1 MKKILLNIVV
11 LIVSL
16 LVVGLIIYL
25 GQYFTKLKLSNQT
38 LLNSLE
44 VSNQNSFSDWSN
56 AFEQINVTIGSF
68 KQTWGNFFSLLLKF
82 NTDVKLRETFNAIA
96 NDFEI
101 IQNGEFLAGIISSEA
116 PPAGRAG
123 RNKVLLTE
131 GRQVLIKNN
140 DNPLTILL
148 DLNQN
153 LNFLEK
159 YNLTF
164 VRNLQYQIKNW
175 LIFLG
180 NDGPKH
186 YLIVFQEPNVPR
198 PSGGFLGAYGIISF
212 NQGKMTLKGDSIFD
226 LDDLFLNKIIPPSPL
241 QTISNKWFF
250 HDVNWFFDFSST
262 GRKII
267 EFYQKTGLTPSVDG
281 VIAVNDSVF
290 EPILDI
296 TGQIELKDY
305 GLVIDKNNFV
315 SFFEKQIENSAQ
327 AISSEGREIFSVFVQ
342 SLFNKLQEIPSEQ
355 FAQIFNILEELL
367 KNKDIQ
373 IYSSDDEV
381 EYYFDSLDWAG
392 KITESKND
400 YLAVVFNNIEKG
412 FTKDERQKDINLET
426 KISSSTITDILKI
439 STRPLLLKD
448 KNLEIFLK
456 IYLPKGVT
464 IIDSTGGYLKKM
476 NNNWPYEKLDYQNDS
491 DLEIIESKKIID
503 EAKGIE
509 IFEEGSKTVIGT
521 WVKLS
526 LKPFSLTY
534 QLPFQGEDLN
544 NWEIKIQRQS
554 GQNVNLSYNLIPP
567 SDKKISPTLFEF
579 QKSFPLIQDMVL
591 NFQID

>member
-1 MKKILLNIVV
+1 MKKTLLNIVV

-25 GQYFTKLKLSNQT
+25 GQYFTKLKLSNQA

-44 VSNQNSFSDWSN
+44 VSNQYSFSDFSKT
-56 AFEQINVTIGSF
+56 FKEINTSLSSI
-68 KQTWGNFFSLLLKF
+68 KKTWGDLFFLLPKLSS
-82 NTDVKLRETFNAIA
+82 DVKLRETLNTLAK
-96 NDFEI
+96 DFGV
-101 IQNGEFLAGIISSEA
+101 IQNGEFLAGII
-116 PPAGRAG
+116 
-123 RNKVLLTE
+123 
-131 GRQVLIKNN
+131 KNN
-140 DNPLTILL
+140 DNPLTVLL

-153 LNFLEK
+153 LSFLEK

-180 NDGPKH
+180 NDEPKH

-198 PSGGFLGAYGIISF
+198 PSGGFFGAYGILSF
-212 NQGKMTLKGDSIFD
+212 NQAKMTLKGGSIFD
-226 LDDLFLNKIIPPSPL
+226 LDDLFLNKIIPPYPL
-241 QTISNKWFF
+241 QSISNKWFF
-250 HDVNWFFDFSST
+250 HDANWFFDFPST
-262 GRKII
+262 SKKII

-281 VIAVNDSVF
+281 VIAVNDAVIES
-290 EPILDI
+290 ILNI
-296 TGQIELKDY
+296 SGPIELKDY

-327 AISSEGREIFSVFVQ
+327 SISNEGREIFSVFIQ

-355 FAQIFNILEELL
+355 FTQILNILEESL

-373 IYSSDDEV
+373 MYSSDDEV
-381 EYYFDSLDWAG
+381 EYYFDSLDWTG

-400 YLAVVFNNIEKG
+400 YLAAVFNNIEKG
-412 FTKDERQKDINLET
+412 FTKDERQKDVNLET
-426 KISSSTITDILKI
+426 KISSSTITDILMI
-439 STRPLLLKD
+439 RAQSLSLKD
-448 KNLEIFLK
+448 KNLETFLK
-456 IYLPKGVT
+456 VYLPKGVT
-464 IIDSTGGYLKKM
+464 IIDSSGGSFKKM
-476 NNNWPYEKLDYQNDS
+476 NDDWPYEKLGYQNDS

-503 EAKGIE
+503 ESKGIE

-554 GQNVNLSYNLIPP
+554 GQNVNLSYNLISP

-591 NFQID
+591 NFQIE

>member
-1 MKKILLNIVV
+1 MKKTLLNIVI

-16 LVVGLIIYL
+16 LVIGLIIYL
-25 GQYFTKLKLSNQT
+25 GQYFTKLKLSNQA

-44 VSNQNSFSDWSN
+44 VSNQYSFSDFSKTLK
-56 AFEQINVTIGSF
+56 EINTNLSSI
-68 KQTWGNFFSLLLKF
+68 KKTWGDLFFLLPKLSS
-82 NTDVKLRETFNAIA
+82 DVELRETLNTLAK
-96 NDFEI
+96 DFWV
-101 IQNGEFLAGIISSEA
+101 IQNGEFL
-116 PPAGRAG
+116 
-123 RNKVLLTE
+123 TE
-131 GRQVLIKNN
+131 IVKN
-140 DNPLTILL
+140 DNQNDHPLAVLL
-148 DLNQN
+148 DLNQT
-153 LNFLEK
+153 LSSLEK

-175 LIFLG
+175 LLFLG
-180 NDGPKH
+180 NDEPKH
-186 YLIVFQEPNVPR
+186 YLIVFQEPNIPR

-281 VIAVNDSVF
+281 TIAVNDSVF
-290 EPILDI
+290 ESILDI

-315 SFFEKQIENSAQ
+315 SFFEKQIESSAQ
-327 AISSEGREIFSVFVQ
+327 AISNEGREIFSVFIQ

-355 FAQIFNILEELL
+355 FAQISNILEKLL

-373 IYSSDDEV
+373 VYSSDDEV

-392 KITESKND
+392 KMAESKND

-439 STRPLLLKD
+439 SSQSLSSKD
-448 KNLEIFLK
+448 KNLETFLK

-464 IIDSTGGYLKKM
+464 IIDSTGGYLKKI
-476 NNNWPYEKLDYQNDS
+476 NNSWPYEKLDYQNDS
-491 DLEIIESKKIID
+491 DLEIIESKRIID
-503 EAKGIE
+503 ESKGIE

-526 LKPFSLTY
+526 LKPFFLTY
-534 QLPFQGEDLN
+534 QLSFQGEDLN

-579 QKSFPLIQDMVL
+579 KKIIPLTQDIVL
-591 NFQID
+591 NLQIR

>member
-1 MKKILLNIVV
+1 MKKILFNIVV

-16 LVVGLIIYL
+16 LIVGLIIYL
-25 GQYFTKLKLSNQT
+25 GQYFTKLKLSNQV

-44 VSNQNSFSDWSN
+44 TSYQNSFKDWSN
-56 AFEQINVTIGSF
+56 AFEQMNATIGPF
-68 KQTWGNFFSLLLKF
+68 KQTWGDFFALLPKLS
-82 NTDVKLRETFNAIA
+82 TDLKLREALNAIA
-96 NDFEI
+96 NDFKV
-101 IQNGEFLAGIISSEA
+101 IQTGEFLAGI
-116 PPAGRAG
+116 
-123 RNKVLLTE
+123 V
-131 GRQVLIKNN
+131 KNN
-140 DNPLTILL
+140 DNPLVILL

-159 YNLTF
+159 YHLTF
-164 VRNLQYQIKNW
+164 VQNLQYQIKNW

-180 NDGPKH
+180 NDKPKH
-186 YLIVFQEPNVPR
+186 YLIVFQEPNIPR
-198 PSGGFLGAYGIISF
+198 PSGGFFGAYGILSF
-212 NQGKMTLKGDSIFD
+212 NQAKMSLTGDSIFD
-226 LDDLFLNKIIPPSPL
+226 LDDLFLNKIIPPYPL

-250 HDVNWFFDFSST
+250 HDVNWFFDFPST
-262 GRKII
+262 SRKII

-290 EPILDI
+290 EPILNI
-296 TGQIELKDY
+296 TGEIELKDY
-305 GLVIDKNNFV
+305 GLTIDSSNFT
-315 SFFEKQIENSAQ
+315 SFFTKQLEDGAQ
-327 AISSEGREIFSVFVQ
+327 SIPQETGREIFSIFIDA
-342 SLFNKLQEIPSEQ
+342 LLNKLQTISSDQ
-355 FAQIFNILEELL
+355 YAQLQIALTSLL
-367 KNKDIQ
+367 QNKDIQ
-373 IYSSDDEV
+373 LYNTNDEV

-412 FTKDERQKDINLET
+412 FTKDERQKNVNLET
-426 KISSSTITDILKI
+426 KISSSAITDILKI
-439 STRPLLLKD
+439 SSQSLSLQD
-448 KNLEIFLK
+448 KNLETFLK

-464 IIDSTGGYLKKM
+464 IIDSTGGYFKKI
-476 NNNWPYEKLDYQNDS
+476 NNSWPYEKLDYQNDS

-526 LKPFSLTY
+526 LKPFSLIY
-534 QLPFQGEDLN
+534 QLPFPGENLN

-579 QKSFPLIQDMVL
+579 RKPFPLIQDMVL
-591 NFQID
+591 NFQIN

>member
-1 MKKILLNIVV
+1 MKRIIVNVV
-11 LIVSL
+11 LL
-16 LVVGLIIYL
+16 ALGLILIRGIIYL
-25 GQYFTKLKLSNQT
+25 GQYFTKLKLSNQV
-38 LLNSLE
+38 LLNSLGA
-44 VSNQNSFSDWSN
+44 SNQNSFSDFSKTLK
-56 AFEQINVTIGSF
+56 EMNVSLGSI
-68 KQTWGNFFSLLLKF
+68 KKTWGDLFFLLPKLSS
-82 NTDVKLRETFNAIA
+82 DVKLRETLNTLAK
-96 NDFEI
+96 DFEV
-101 IQNGEFLAGIISSEA
+101 IQNGEFLAEI
-116 PPAGRAG
+116 
-123 RNKVLLTE
+123 V
-131 GRQVLIKNN
+131 KNDNQN
-140 DNPLTILL
+140 DNPLAVLL

-226 LDDLFLNKIIPPSPL
+226 LDDLFLNKIIPPYPL

-250 HDVNWFFDFSST
+250 HDVNWFFDFPSAS
-262 GRKII
+262 RKII

-315 SFFEKQIENSAQ
+315 SFFEKQIEDNAQ
-327 AISSEGREIFSVFVQ
+327 AISQGEGREIFSVFVQ
-342 SLFNKLQEIPSEQ
+342 SLFNKLQEISSEQ
-355 FAQIFNILEELL
+355 SAQILNILEESL

-373 IYSSDDEV
+373 MYSSDDEV

-412 FTKDERQKDINLET
+412 FTKDERQKDVNLET

-439 STRPLLLKD
+439 RAQSLSLKD
-448 KNLEIFLK
+448 KSLETFLK

-464 IIDSTGGYLKKM
+464 IIDSSGGYFKKI
-476 NNNWPYEKLDYQNDS
+476 NDNWPYEKLGYQNDS
-491 DLEIIESKKIID
+491 DLETIESKKIID
-503 EAKGIE
+503 ESKGIE

-554 GQNVNLSYNLIPP
+554 GQNVNLSYNLISP

-591 NFQID
+591 NFQIE

>member
-1 MKKILLNIVV
+1 MKRIIVNVALLALGLILI
-11 LIVSL
+11 
-16 LVVGLIIYL
+16 GGIIYL
-25 GQYFTKLKLSNQT
+25 GQYFTKLKLSNQA

-44 VSNQNSFSDWSN
+44 ASNQNSFSDFSKTFQEMN
-56 AFEQINVTIGSF
+56 ASLGSI
-68 KQTWGNFFSLLLKF
+68 KKTWGDLFFLLPKLSS
-82 NTDVKLRETFNAIA
+82 DVKLRETLNTLAK
-96 NDFEI
+96 DFGV
-101 IQNGEFLAGIISSEA
+101 IQNGEFLAEIV
-116 PPAGRAG
+116 
-123 RNKVLLTE
+123 K
-131 GRQVLIKNN
+131 N
-140 DNPLTILL
+140 DNQNDNSLAVLL

-153 LNFLEK
+153 LSFLEK

-164 VRNLQYQIKNW
+164 VRNLQYQVKNW

-180 NDGPKH
+180 NDEPKH
-186 YLIVFQEPNVPR
+186 YLIVFQEPNVAR
-198 PSGGFLGAYGIISF
+198 PSGGFFGAYGILSF

-226 LDDLFLNKIIPPSPL
+226 LDDLFLNKIIPPYPL

-250 HDVNWFFDFSST
+250 HDVNWFFDFPST
-262 GRKII
+262 SKKII

-281 VIAVNDSVF
+281 VIAINDSVF
-290 EPILDI
+290 EPILNI

-305 GLVIDKNNFV
+305 GLVIDKNNFI

-327 AISSEGREIFSVFVQ
+327 SISSEGREIFSVFTQ

-355 FAQIFNILEELL
+355 FAQIFNILEESL

-373 IYSSDDEV
+373 MYSSDDEV

-412 FTKDERQKDINLET
+412 FTKDERQKDVTLET
-426 KISSSTITDILKI
+426 KISSSTITDILTI
-439 STRPLLLKD
+439 RTQSLSLKD
-448 KNLEIFLK
+448 VNLETFLK
-456 IYLPKGVT
+456 VYLPKGVT
-464 IIDSTGGYLKKM
+464 IIDSSGGYFKKI
-476 NNNWPYEKLDYQNDS
+476 NDNWPYEKLGYQNDS
-491 DLEIIESKKIID
+491 DLEMIESKKIID
-503 EAKGIE
+503 ESKSIE

-534 QLPFQGEDLN
+534 QLPSQGEDLN

-554 GQNVNLSYNLIPP
+554 GQDINLFYNLILP

-579 QKSFPLIQDMVL
+579 QKFFPLVQDMVL

>member
-1 MKKILLNIVV
+1 M
-11 LIVSL
+11 
-16 LVVGLIIYL
+16 
-25 GQYFTKLKLSNQT
+25 
-38 LLNSLE
+38 
-44 VSNQNSFSDWSN
+44 
-56 AFEQINVTIGSF
+56 
-68 KQTWGNFFSLLLKF
+68 
-82 NTDVKLRETFNAIA
+82 
-96 NDFEI
+96 
-101 IQNGEFLAGIISSEA
+101 
-116 PPAGRAG
+116 
-123 RNKVLLTE
+123 
-131 GRQVLIKNN
+131 
-140 DNPLTILL
+140 
-148 DLNQN
+148 
-153 LNFLEK
+153 
-159 YNLTF
+159 
-164 VRNLQYQIKNW
+164 
-175 LIFLG
+175 
-180 NDGPKH
+180 
-186 YLIVFQEPNVPR
+186 
-198 PSGGFLGAYGIISF
+198 
-212 NQGKMTLKGDSIFD
+212 
-226 LDDLFLNKIIPPSPL
+226 
-241 QTISNKWFF
+241 
-250 HDVNWFFDFSST
+250 
-262 GRKII
+262 
-267 EFYQKTGLTPSVDG
+267 
-281 VIAVNDSVF
+281 
-290 EPILDI
+290 
-296 TGQIELKDY
+296 
-305 GLVIDKNNFV
+305 IDKNNFV

>member
-25 GQYFTKLKLSNQT
+25 GQYFTKLKLSNQA

-44 VSNQNSFSDWSN
+44 ASNQNSFKDWSN
-56 AFEQINVTIGSF
+56 AFEQINATMGSF
-68 KQTWGNFFSLLLKF
+68 KQTWGNFFSLLPKLSA
-82 NTDVKLRETFNAIA
+82 DVKLRETLNVAA
-96 NDFEI
+96 KDFEI
-101 IQNGEFLAGIISSEA
+101 IQNGEFLAGII
-116 PPAGRAG
+116 
-123 RNKVLLTE
+123 
-131 GRQVLIKNN
+131 KNN
-140 DNPLTILL
+140 DNPLTVLL

-153 LNFLEK
+153 LSFLEK

-180 NDGPKH
+180 NDRPKH
-186 YLIVFQEPNVPR
+186 YLIVFQEPNVAR
-198 PSGGFLGAYGIISF
+198 PSGGFLGAYGILSF
-212 NQGKMTLKGDSIFD
+212 SQAKMTLKGDSIFD
-226 LDDLFLNKIIPPSPL
+226 LDDLFLNKIIPPYPL

-250 HDVNWFFDFSST
+250 HDVNWFFDFPST
-262 GRKII
+262 SRKII
-267 EFYQKTGLTPSVDG
+267 EFYQKTGLTPSIDG

-290 EPILDI
+290 EPILNI
-296 TGQIELKDY
+296 TGQIELKNY
-305 GLVIDKNNFV
+305 GLVVDKSNFI
-315 SFFEKQIENSAQ
+315 SFFKKQIIDSAQ
-327 AISSEGREIFSVFVQ
+327 AIPQSEGREIFSVFIQ
-342 SLFNKLQEIPSEQ
+342 SLLNKLQEISSEQ
-355 FAQIFNILEELL
+355 FIQIFNILEESL

-381 EYYFDSLDWAG
+381 EYYFDSLDWTG
-392 KITESKND
+392 KIAESKND

-426 KISSSTITDILKI
+426 KISSSTITNILKI
-439 STRPLLLKD
+439 SSQSLSEKD
-448 KNLEIFLK
+448 KNLETFLK

-464 IIDSTGGYLKKM
+464 IIDSSGGYFKKI
-476 NNNWPYEKLDYQNDS
+476 NDNWPYEKLGYQNDS
-491 DLEIIESKKIID
+491 DLEMIESKKIID
-503 EAKGIE
+503 ESKGIE
-509 IFEEGSKTVIGT
+509 IFEEESKTVIGT
-521 WVKLS
+521 WAKLS

-534 QLPFQGEDLN
+534 QLPFQEEDLN
-544 NWEIKIQRQS
+544 NWEIKIQKQS

-579 QKSFPLIQDMVL
+579 QKFFPLVQDIVL

>member
-1 MKKILLNIVV
+1 MKRIIVNVALLAFGLILI
-11 LIVSL
+11 
-16 LVVGLIIYL
+16 GGIIYL
-25 GQYFTKLKLSNQT
+25 GQYFTKLKLSNQA

-44 VSNQNSFSDWSN
+44 ASNQNSFSDFSKTFQEMN
-56 AFEQINVTIGSF
+56 ASLGSI
-68 KQTWGNFFSLLLKF
+68 KKTWGDLFFLLPKLSS
-82 NTDVKLRETFNAIA
+82 DVKLRETLNTLAK
-96 NDFEI
+96 DFGV
-101 IQNGEFLAGIISSEA
+101 IQNGEFL
-116 PPAGRAG
+116 
-123 RNKVLLTE
+123 TE
-131 GRQVLIKNN
+131 IVKN
-140 DNPLTILL
+140 DNQNDNSLAVLL

-153 LNFLEK
+153 LSFLEK

-180 NDGPKH
+180 NDEPKH

-198 PSGGFLGAYGIISF
+198 PSGGFLGAYGILSF

-226 LDDLFLNKIIPPSPL
+226 LDDLFLNKIIPPYPL

-250 HDVNWFFDFSST
+250 HDANWFFDFPST
-262 GRKII
+262 SKKII

-290 EPILDI
+290 EPILNI
-296 TGQIELKDY
+296 TDQIELKDY

-327 AISSEGREIFSVFVQ
+327 SISSEGREIFSVFIQ

-355 FAQIFNILEELL
+355 SAQIFNILEESL

-373 IYSSDDEV
+373 MYSSDDEV

-412 FTKDERQKDINLET
+412 FTKDERQKDVTLET
-426 KISSSTITDILKI
+426 KISSSTITDILTI
-439 STRPLLLKD
+439 RTQSLSLKE
-448 KNLEIFLK
+448 KNLETFLK
-456 IYLPKGVT
+456 VYLPKGVT
-464 IIDSTGGYLKKM
+464 IIDSSGGYFKKI
-476 NNNWPYEKLDYQNDS
+476 NDNWPYEKLGYQNDS
-491 DLEIIESKKIID
+491 DLEMIESKKIID
-503 EAKGIE
+503 ESKSIE

-544 NWEIKIQRQS
+544 DWEIKIQKQS
-554 GQNVNLSYNLIPP
+554 GQNINLSYNLILS
-567 SDKKISPTLFEF
+567 SDKKISPTLFGF
-579 QKSFPLIQDMVL
+579 QKFFPLVQDMVL
-591 NFQID
+591 NFQIE

>member
-1 MKKILLNIVV
+1 MKRIIVNVAILALA
-11 LIVSL
+11 LIL
-16 LVVGLIIYL
+16 IGGIIYL
-25 GQYFTKLKLSNQT
+25 GQYFTKLKLSNQI

-44 VSNQNSFSDWSN
+44 ASNQNSFSDWSN
-56 AFEQINVTIGSF
+56 AFEQINVTLGSF
-68 KQTWGNFFSLLLKF
+68 KQTWGNFFSLLLKLS
-82 NTDVKLRETFNAIA
+82 TDVKLREILNTTA

-101 IQNGEFLAGIISSEA
+101 IQNGEFLAGII
-116 PPAGRAG
+116 
-123 RNKVLLTE
+123 
-131 GRQVLIKNN
+131 KNN
-140 DNPLTILL
+140 DNPLIILL

-180 NDGPKH
+180 NDGLKH

-250 HDVNWFFDFSST
+250 HDVNWFFDFPST

-305 GLVIDKNNFV
+305 GLVVDKNNFI
-315 SFFEKQIENSAQ
+315 SFFEKQIEDNAQ
-327 AISSEGREIFSVFVQ
+327 AISQGEGREIFSVFIQ

-355 FAQIFNILEELL
+355 FAQIFNILEGSL

-412 FTKDERQKDINLET
+412 FIKDERQKDVNLET

-439 STRPLLLKD
+439 STKPLSLKD

-464 IIDSTGGYLKKM
+464 IIDSTGGYLKKI
-476 NNNWPYEKLDYQNDS
+476 NDNWPYEKLDYQNDS

-503 EAKGIE
+503 EADGIE

-554 GQNVNLSYNLIPP
+554 GQNINLSYNLILP

-591 NFQID
+591 NFQVD

>member
-1 MKKILLNIVV
+1 MKKTLLNIVI

-16 LVVGLIIYL
+16 LVIGLIIYL
-25 GQYFTKLKLSNQT
+25 GQYFTKLKLSNQA

-44 VSNQNSFSDWSN
+44 VSNQYSFSDFSKTLK
-56 AFEQINVTIGSF
+56 EINTNLSSI
-68 KQTWGNFFSLLLKF
+68 KKTWGDLFFLLPKLSS
-82 NTDVKLRETFNAIA
+82 DVELRETLNTLAKNFWV
-96 NDFEI
+96 
-101 IQNGEFLAGIISSEA
+101 IQNGEFLAEIV
-116 PPAGRAG
+116 
-123 RNKVLLTE
+123 K
-131 GRQVLIKNN
+131 N
-140 DNPLTILL
+140 DNQNDHPLAVLL
-148 DLNQN
+148 DLNQT
-153 LNFLEK
+153 LSSLEK

-175 LIFLG
+175 LLFLG
-180 NDGPKH
+180 NDEPKH
-186 YLIVFQEPNVPR
+186 YLIVFQEPNIPR

-281 VIAVNDSVF
+281 TIAVNDSVF
-290 EPILDI
+290 ESILDI

-315 SFFEKQIENSAQ
+315 SFFEKQIESSAQ
-327 AISSEGREIFSVFVQ
+327 AISNEGREIFSVFIQ

-355 FAQIFNILEELL
+355 FAQISNILEKLL

-373 IYSSDDEV
+373 VYSSDDEV

-392 KITESKND
+392 KMAESKND

-439 STRPLLLKD
+439 SSQSLSSKD
-448 KNLEIFLK
+448 KNLETFLK

-464 IIDSTGGYLKKM
+464 IIDSTGGYLKKI
-476 NNNWPYEKLDYQNDS
+476 NNSWPYEKLDYQNDS
-491 DLEIIESKKIID
+491 DLEIIESKRIID
-503 EAKGIE
+503 ESKGIE

-526 LKPFSLTY
+526 LKPFFLTY
-534 QLPFQGEDLN
+534 QLSFQGEDLN

-579 QKSFPLIQDMVL
+579 KKIIPLTQDIVL
-591 NFQID
+591 NLQIR

>member
-1 MKKILLNIVV
+1 MKKIFFNIVI

-44 VSNQNSFSDWSN
+44 ASNQNSFSDWSN
-56 AFEQINVTIGSF
+56 TFEQMSATISSF
-68 KQTWGNFFSLLLKF
+68 KQTWGNFFSLLPKLS
-82 NTDVKLRETFNAIA
+82 TDAKLRETLNVAA
-96 NDFEI
+96 NDFKI
-101 IQNGEFLAGIISSEA
+101 IQNGEFLANI
-116 PPAGRAG
+116 
-123 RNKVLLTE
+123 V
-131 GRQVLIKNN
+131 KNN
-140 DNPLTILL
+140 DNPLAVLL

-164 VRNLQYQIKNW
+164 IRNLQYQIKNW

-226 LDDLFLNKIIPPSPL
+226 LDDLFLNKIIPPLPL

-262 GRKII
+262 SRKII
-267 EFYQKTGLTPSVDG
+267 EFYQKTGLTPSVNG

-305 GLVIDKNNFV
+305 GLVIDKNNFI
-315 SFFEKQIENSAQ
+315 SFFEKQIEDNAQ
-327 AISSEGREIFSVFVQ
+327 AISQGEGREIFSVFIQ
-342 SLFNKLQEIPSEQ
+342 SLFNRLQEMPSEQ

-392 KITESKND
+392 KMVESKND

-412 FTKDERQKDINLET
+412 FIKDERQKDINLET

-439 STRPLLLKD
+439 SSQSLSLEE
-448 KNLEIFLK
+448 KNLETFLK

-464 IIDSTGGYLKKM
+464 IIDSSGGYFKKI
-476 NNNWPYEKLDYQNDS
+476 NNSWLYEKLNYQSDP
-491 DLEIIESKKIID
+491 DLETMENTKIID
-503 EAKGIE
+503 EANGIE

-534 QLPFQGEDLN
+534 QLPFSGEDLN

-554 GQNVNLSYNLIPP
+554 GQDINLSYNLILP
-567 SDKKISPTLFEF
+567 SDRKISPTLFEF
-579 QKSFPLIQDMVL
+579 KKTFPLTQDIIL
-591 NFQID
+591 NFQI

>member
-1 MKKILLNIVV
+1 MKKILLNIVF

-16 LVVGLIIYL
+16 FIIGSIIYL

-44 VSNQNSFSDWSN
+44 DSNQNSFSDWSN
-56 AFEQINVTIGSF
+56 TFEQINVTIGSF
-68 KQTWGNFFSLLLKF
+68 KQTWGNFFSLLLKL
-82 NTDVKLRETFNAIA
+82 NTDVKLRETLTALA

-101 IQNGEFLAGIISSEA
+101 IQNGEFLAGI
-116 PPAGRAG
+116 
-123 RNKVLLTE
+123 T
-131 GRQVLIKNN
+131 KNS
-140 DNPLTILL
+140 DNSLAILL

-164 VRNLQYQIKNW
+164 VQNLQYQIKNW
-175 LIFLG
+175 LLFLG
-180 NDGPKH
+180 NDEPKH
-186 YLIVFQEPNVPR
+186 YLIVFQESNIPR

-226 LDDLFLNKIIPPSPL
+226 LDDLFLDKIIPPSSL

-267 EFYQKTGLTPSVDG
+267 EFYQKTGLTPLVDG

-290 EPILDI
+290 ESILDI

-305 GLVIDKNNFV
+305 GLVIDKNNFI
-315 SFFEKQIENSAQ
+315 SFFEKQIESSAQ
-327 AISSEGREIFSVFVQ
+327 AISQGEGREIFSVFIQ
-342 SLFNKLQEIPSEQ
+342 SLSNKLQEIPSEQ
-355 FAQIFNILEELL
+355 FAQIFNILGKLL

-392 KITESKND
+392 KMVESKND

-439 STRPLLLKD
+439 SSQFLLLKD
-448 KNLEIFLK
+448 KNLETFLK

-464 IIDSTGGYLKKM
+464 IIDSTGGYLKKI
-476 NNNWPYEKLDYQNDS
+476 NNDWPYEKLNYQNDS
-491 DLEIIESKKIID
+491 DLEVIESKKIID
-503 EAKGIE
+503 KSKGIE

-526 LKPFSLTY
+526 LKPFFLTY

-579 QKSFPLIQDMVL
+579 KKTIPLTQDIVL
-591 NFQID
+591 NLQIR